1 MFVKK
6 HTLAGLLLAILLLS
20 GCAAPVEQDAGS
32 ITQREEGTPDVK
44 QVLVA
49 GDSLSAAFDA
59 TTRDQGFVALV
70 MDELAPAKLHRA
82 ERAHQTLSTVA
93 NITDVPDDVD
103 IAIIEL
109 GTNDVGVGTPDEE
122 FRETYEALLDR
133 VTVASPEVQL
143 VCVGTWTGWGWTQD
157 QIIQDSCRD
166 AGGSYVHLRDVFEDP
181 STRGPAGEDTHRGPS
196 DDFHPNNTGHER
208 IAARILDA
216 LDN

>member
-1 MFVKK
+1 MTKRAF
-6 HTLAGLLLAILLLS
+6 AGLLLPVLLLA
-20 GCAAPVEQDAGS
+20 GCTTPVEQGADTSAPRVS
-32 ITQREEGTPDVK
+32 ATPDIK
-44 QVLVA
+44 HVLVA
-49 GDSLSAAFDA
+49 GDSLSGGFDA

-82 ERAHQTLSTVA
+82 ERAHQTLSTVSG
-93 NITDVPDDVD
+93 ITDVPEGVD
-103 IAIIEL
+103 IAVIEL
-109 GTNDVGVGTPDEE
+109 GTNDVGVETPDAE
-122 FRETYEALLDR
+122 FRETYESLLGR
-133 VTVASPEVQL
+133 ITAASPEVQL